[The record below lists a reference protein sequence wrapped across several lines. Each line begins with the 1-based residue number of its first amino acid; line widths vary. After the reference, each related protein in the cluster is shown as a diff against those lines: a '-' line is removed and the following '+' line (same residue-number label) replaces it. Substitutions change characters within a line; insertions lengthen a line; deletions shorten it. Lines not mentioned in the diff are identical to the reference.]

1 MNSCQVLPRSGT
13 CGALVNRR
21 ALNNVKIIHPS
32 DAKDLNLPGRKS
44 LEIIS
49 QETGSAEITLRLV
62 EIPVAVPGEPLRKP
76 HRHTDFEECMYVLS
90 GQGMA
95 CTTSGE
101 SEVSAG
107 DAILVPAGV
116 GHVTRN
122 TGSEP
127 LRMLCFFPTANCS
140 EQK

>member
-1 MNSCQVLPRSGT
+1 M
-13 CGALVNRR
+13 
-21 ALNNVKIIHPS
+21 VKIVHPG
-32 DAKDLNLPGRKS
+32 DARDLNLPGRKS

-49 QETGSAEITLRLV
+49 QQVGSAEVTLRLV
-62 EIPVAVPGEPLRKP
+62 EIPVTVPGETPRQP

-90 GQGMA
+90 GQGM
-95 CTTSGE
+95 TRTPDGE

-107 DAILVPAGV
+107 DTILVSPGEL
-116 GHVTRN
+116 HVTRN
-122 TGSEP
+122 VGSEP

>member
-1 MNSCQVLPRSGT
+1 M
-13 CGALVNRR
+13 
-21 ALNNVKIIHPS
+21 VKIIHPN
-32 DAKDLNLPGRKS
+32 DARDLKLPGRKS

-49 QETGSAEITLRLV
+49 QEIGSEEVTLRLV
-62 EIPVAVPGEPLRKP
+62 EIPVAAPGETPRKP
-76 HRHTDFEECMYVLS
+76 HRHANFEECMYVLS
-90 GQGMA
+90 GQGTT
-95 CTTSGE
+95 CTENGE

-107 DAILVPAGV
+107 DSILVPAGEL
-116 GHVTRN
+116 HVTRN